1 MCIVIFSGRELAWL
15 LTGSIDH
22 QQNSRSKHARHRTD
36 DALYEALGQ
45 VHAVRFRML
54 TDTALRLEFDELLHQ
69 HAGGKSKNKIL
80 FLVKLA
86 FFPDT
91 LQPGPGRKADLN
103 KASRYVKRTC
113 ERHRAREIRRFC
125 PRAGRPNHPLSRVSH
140 RNIAVND
147 PLPTSETQIGDRP

>member
-1 MCIVIFSGRELAWL
+1 VCIVIFSGRELAWL

-54 TDTALRLEFDELLHQ
+54 TDAALRLEFDELLHQ
-69 HAGGKSKNKIL
+69 HAGGKPKNKIL

-103 KASRYVKRTC
+103 KASRYVKLINHALAKDI
-113 ERHRAREIRRFC
+113 EPGKFGAFAREHGIQRTALA
-125 PRAGRPNHPLSRVSH
+125 AGRTALSW
-140 RNIAVND
+140 
-147 PLPTSETQIGDRP
+147 